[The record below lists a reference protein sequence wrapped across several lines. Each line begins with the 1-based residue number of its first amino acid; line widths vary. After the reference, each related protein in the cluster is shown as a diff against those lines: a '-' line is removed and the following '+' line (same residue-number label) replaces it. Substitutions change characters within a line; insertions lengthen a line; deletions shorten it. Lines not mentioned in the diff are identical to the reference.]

1 MIEIDIPGFRRLAL
15 SELLCDFNGTLA
27 RDGRLLA
34 DARALLP
41 DVAKV
46 VNIRVVTGDT
56 FGSAREQLRD
66 CPCEMRLL
74 GARDQAQAKADLVAE
89 IGAEHIVAIGNGRND
104 RLMLE
109 MAALGIGVVGDEG
122 IAAEAAHAS
131 DIVTADIA
139 DALALLLQPQ
149 RLVATLRD

>member
-1 MIEIDIPGFRRLAL
+1 MIHIDIPGFGRLAL

-27 RDGRLLA
+27 RDGRLLD

-41 DVAKV
+41 DVAKL

-66 CPCEMRLL
+66 CPCEVQLL
-74 GARDQAQAKADLVAE
+74 GARDQAQAKADLVAG
-89 IGAEHIVAIGNGRND
+89 IGAQRVVAIGNGRND
-104 RLMLE
+104 RRMLAA
-109 MAALGIGVVGDEG
+109 AALAIGVMGDEG
-122 IAAEAAHAS
+122 IAAEAARAS
-131 DIVTADIA
+131 DIVTSDIS
-139 DALALLLQPQ
+139 DALALLLQPR